1 VVVRKKIGLFYVMQY
16 SDHVEKIILTKER
29 LEQLREL
36 SKRLGIRFRDY
47 RLYDLAFTHSSFA
60 NEPNAHKLNNQRL
73 EYLGDAIIG
82 FVVNDYLYRNFHL
95 NEGQMARIKSAA
107 VSETSLASAARKLRF
122 GQYLKMSKGE
132 KKSGGARRPS
142 NLADSFEAFVAAL
155 YLDLGLEETRKFVL
169 NMLESRLKNLTKPG
183 RAVDPKSALQEI
195 VQKKYHTHP
204 VYEMVSQ
211 EGPDHKR
218 EFVYR
223 VVINGIEIARGSGT
237 SKKRAEKQAAQKAL
251 DKIKSQ
257 FDEILI

>member
-1 VVVRKKIGLFYVMQY
+1 MVVRKKIGLFYVMQY

-73 EYLGDAIIG
+73 EYLGDAVIG

-183 RAVDPKSALQEI
+183 RAVDPKSALQEL
-195 VQKKYHTHP
+195 VDRK
-204 VYEMVSQ
+204 S
-211 EGPDHKR
+211 
-218 EFVYR
+218 
-223 VVINGIEIARGSGT
+223 VV
-237 SKKRAEKQAAQKAL
+237 
-251 DKIKSQ
+251 
-257 FDEILI
+257 

>member
-73 EYLGDAIIG
+73 EYLGDAVIG

-169 NMLESRLKNLTKPG
+169 N
-183 RAVDPKSALQEI
+183 I
-195 VQKKYHTHP
+195 
-204 VYEMVSQ
+204 
-211 EGPDHKR
+211 
-218 EFVYR
+218 
-223 VVINGIEIARGSGT
+223 
-237 SKKRAEKQAAQKAL
+237 
-251 DKIKSQ
+251 
-257 FDEILI
+257 